1 MQAKNINGTNL
12 EMVKN
17 QFAQATADGYK
28 PTLAIV
34 FCSIVQDRAEI
45 RQFLSSHHIQV
56 FGATT
61 AGEIQDNEVTEQST
75 VIMLLDA
82 KLDTFHLYLQEATE
96 DNTYQKCQ
104 NLAKKAME
112 LYKNPSIVLVS
123 SGLRIDAEMIIKG
136 VKDTSNHIDL
146 FGGLA
151 GDDLT
156 MNASYVFDQNN
167 EYPVGILGLIIDGD
181 KIQVSGQATCG
192 WDNIG
197 IEKTITKSEG
207 NVVYTIDDEPAVDV
221 FVKFFQYK
229 GNVITKA
236 EIIAMNFAQYPLQM
250 TKPDGHVVLRAPLMV
265 NVESQALIFAGGI
278 PQGSKVKFSVPPG
291 FDLVEKSAAEIS
303 LLKATIPEADAIL
316 MFSCKARHLS
326 LGPLTSEEASMIRA
340 IWDKPLIGFFTYG
353 EIGAALGAPCDFHN
367 ETCSM
372 VVLKEK

>member
-61 AGEIQDNEVTEQST
+61 AGEIQDNDVTEQTT

-82 KLDTFHLYLQEATE
+82 KPDTFHLYLQEATE

-104 NLAKKAME
+104 NLAKKALE

-136 VKDTSNHIDL
+136 VKDTSDRIDL

-167 EYPVGILGLIIDGD
+167 EYPIGILGLIIDGD

-229 GNVITKA
+229 GNVITIHGDENIDTSEKGRMTAVKLPEKLAAAAPGTETTVLEPSA
-236 EIIAMNFAQYPLQM
+236 EAWRNPIGATSSSPVVVGDTIYQM
-250 TKPDGHVVLRAPLMV
+250 TDGGELYATEAEGERRDEGVQHPLRRP
-265 NVESQALIFAGGI
+265 SGYR
-278 PQGSKVKFSVPPG
+278 
-291 FDLVEKSAAEIS
+291 S
-303 LLKATIPEADAIL
+303 LL
-316 MFSCKARHLS
+316 ARH
-326 LGPLTSEEASMIRA
+326 
-340 IWDKPLIGFFTYG
+340 YG
-353 EIGAALGAPCDFHN
+353 WRDRLHRRTVRLWQDDVALVDVRSA
-367 ETCSM
+367 
-372 VVLKEK
+372 